1 MHSFTE
7 LERLWLVTLLAP
19 QEVRVADARV
29 LLEPGHQLPTPHTPQ
44 VESEEL

>member
-29 LLEPGHQLPTPHTPQ
+29 LLEPGQKLPTPHTSQ
-44 VESEEL
+44 VWSVEL